1 MIGKNYHGWYD
12 LGAPEEEEEDD
23 DDVEDEDDE
32 EEAAESAEKRPL
44 VAPSLS
50 VTAT

>member
-1 MIGKNYHGWYD
+1 MAATRNM
-12 LGAPEEEEEDD
+12 EEEED

-44 VAPSLS
+44 VAPSVS
-50 VTAT
+50 VTATRSK